1 MINFSTFIKSKSEH
15 IGMLKDVIL
24 MTNTAQFHLNFQEIN
39 LFYIG
44 NN

>member
-1 MINFSTFIKSKSEH
+1 MPIPLNLEKLIKYP
-15 IGMLKDVIL
+15 
-24 MTNTAQFHLNFQEIN
+24 QFHLNFQEIN